1 MNNLGEYYDFYVQYN
16 TLLSADVLRTFEMAE
31 YFTTSGLA

>member
-16 TLLSADVLRTFEMAE
+16 TLLLADVLRTFKIC
-31 YFTTSGLA
+31 FLK